1 MGINYNDPKFAKA
14 QSKANS
20 LISEAEGLIR
30 EAESLADEF
39 GFTLSWD
46 LAYGMGGVYYPS
58 KAIGEDDWAESG
70 WNSSSSSC

>member
-1 MGINYNDPKFAKA
+1 MGINYDDPKFAEA
-14 QSKANS
+14 QSKADS
-20 LISEAEGLIR
+20 LISEAESLIR

-58 KAIGEDDWAESG
+58 KAIGEDGWTESG
-70 WNSSSSSC
+70 WNSSSHSC